1 MNAPAGQGTANPPFA
16 PFVEKEPAT
25 GQNSHYQSIT
35 AMPAYRAFSF
45 EELRLQDYQQGRK
58 LGQGA
63 AGGMGAGGFGAATSG
78 FGAQPAA
85 TGFGAQPS
93 TGFGATNTTSTL
105 GGFGAGSTGF
115 GGAATGGGFGAAG
128 GFGSTTPA
136 TSMSAEILNLR
147 SMPSYDNGV
156 LTISMNLCTL
166 F

>member
-1 MNAPAGQGTANPPFA
+1 MNATAGQGTANPPFT

-35 AMPAYRAFSF
+35 AMPAYRGFSF

-63 AGGMGAGGFGAATSG
+63 AGGLGAGGFGAATSG

-93 TGFGATNTTSTL
+93 TGFGATNTTSAL

-115 GGAATGGGFGAAG
+115 GGAATGGGFGTTG
-128 GFGSTTPA
+128 GFGSTAPA
-136 TSMSAEILNLR
+136 SSMSINII
-147 SMPSYDNGV
+147 G
-156 LTISMNLCTL
+156 TL
-166 F
+166 